1 MAAPHKLD
9 YNHITDGIYIGTNQC
24 CQTHFD
30 EKLKKKGIVADIS
43 LEEERID
50 APFGVYFYAWIPVKN
65 HAAPKQEQ
73 LEFGVSTLERLV
85 SMGKKVYLHC
95 KNGHGRAPTM
105 MAAYL
110 IKTRG
115 MSAKDAEKFVKKQR
129 LSMHLERVQREAIKK
144 FAKKFKNKK

>member
-1 MAAPHKLD
+1 MAARHKLD
-9 YNHITDGIYIGTNQC
+9 YNYITDGVYIGTNQC
-24 CQTHFD
+24 CQTHFE

-129 LSMHLERVQREAIKK
+129 PSMHLERVQREAIKK